1 MQSTNEL
8 CVMVSTNHIQT
19 PICFLEHDNFTLMP
33 ITEGLIAD
41 GAPNH
46 HITLKSNT
54 TLTYDLFMLIVY
66 VTPKH
71 DIISYVVVCQFIVAV
86 ISF

>member
-33 ITEGLIAD
+33 ITEGLIAY

-66 VTPKH
+66 LCDSRNTTLFLMLLFVNLL
-71 DIISYVVVCQFIVAV
+71 
-86 ISF
+86 